1 MASAAR
7 YGAYRFGSFTVSLE
21 KGALL
26 AADGTEL
33 PLRPKSFALLQL
45 LAENAGRLLSRE
57 TILETLWPDLF
68 VTEDN
73 VTQCIHDIRT
83 VLGPGSQQMLRTLP
97 RRGYLFAAEV
107 IGVPATASSART
119 LDDSD
124 GNGFGAP
131 GQAASPN
138 TVAEMA
144 HPGSLPQAGSGAS
157 RLPRMSVAMASL
169 RNLGVSPAQERLAE
183 SFVEDMAAG
192 LSFWGAWWSATR
204 TACPETACRW
214 VRSPSRAGSAS
225 AMCSRAA
232 CAAPRTGSS

>member
-7 YGAYRFGSFTVSLE
+7 YGAYRFGSFTLNLE

-45 LAENAGRLLSRE
+45 LTENAGRLLSRE

-107 IGVPATASSART
+107 IGVLATASSAQT
-119 LDDSD
+119 LDDAD

-131 GQAASPN
+131 G
-138 TVAEMA
+138 
-144 HPGSLPQAGSGAS
+144 
-157 RLPRMSVAMASL
+157 
-169 RNLGVSPAQERLAE
+169 
-183 SFVEDMAAG
+183 
-192 LSFWGAWWSATR
+192 
-204 TACPETACRW
+204 
-214 VRSPSRAGSAS
+214 
-225 AMCSRAA
+225 
-232 CAAPRTGSS
+232 